1 MNFKPQ
7 NNVCHEISGLKAV
20 SEMKLHIVQLSSI
33 QNVDLPRD
41 RVACEDDE
49 MQGALNR
56 EGEIAV

>member
-1 MNFKPQ
+1 
-7 NNVCHEISGLKAV
+7 
-20 SEMKLHIVQLSSI
+20 MKLHIVQLSSI

>member
-1 MNFKPQ
+1 MCP
-7 NNVCHEISGLKAV
+7 EISGLKAV

-33 QNVDLPRD
+33 QNVQFQWDLPRD